1 MLVIAGLLG
10 GGTWGAWLAKSRG
23 GLKKD
28 MAQYAA
34 GFAILWGLVGLI
46 ATIVIERM
54 AA

>member
-1 MLVIAGLLG
+1 MLVVAGVLG
-10 GGTWGAWLAKSRG
+10 GAAWGAWLAKSRG

-34 GFAILWGLVGLI
+34 GFAIFWGIVGLI

-54 AA
+54 AT